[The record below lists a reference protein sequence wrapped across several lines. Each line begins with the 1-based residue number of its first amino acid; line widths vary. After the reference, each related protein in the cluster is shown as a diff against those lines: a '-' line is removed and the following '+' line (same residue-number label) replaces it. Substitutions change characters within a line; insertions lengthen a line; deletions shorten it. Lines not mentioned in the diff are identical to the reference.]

1 MWIYFIERENEKVVI
16 LSNQPLLDATR
27 ETQKELEKFH
37 IQYTI
42 TYTYIEDIE
51 YAKLRWQRGGYELV
65 SVDWLAEVVKGWHCR
80 IEEKPKAQP
89 LLRCEDIFNKQK
101 RRKPKRNIEEEKKS
115 PPKPRK
121 PLPHQRWVWSKEN
134 FAEGTVEMIVEEV
147 LKQGL
152 FVEFLTSWFGKEL
165 MNYYGEALRD
175 LVRKKI
181 RELRKF
187 DNGAGQT

>member
-1 MWIYFIERENEKVVI
+1 MWIHFIERENERVAV
-16 LSNQPLLDATR
+16 LSDQPLLDATR
-27 ETQKELEKFH
+27 ETKKELEKFS

-42 TYTYIEDIE
+42 TYTYIENLE
-51 YAKLRWQRGGYELV
+51 YAKRVWEKGGYKV
-65 SVDWLAEVVKGWHCR
+65 MDVNWLAEATTGWRCG

-89 LLRCEDIFNKQK
+89 LPRYEDIFNKQK
-101 RRKPKRNIEEEKKS
+101 RRKPKRNTEEENES
-115 PPKPRK
+115 PPKPPK

-134 FAEGTVEMIVEEV
+134 FAEGTVEMIIEEV

-152 FVEFLTSWFGKEL
+152 FVEFLTSGFGKEL

-181 RELRKF
+181 REL
-187 DNGAGQT
+187 